1 MVVIG
6 LGKNLLFKSV
16 LAHCVGGC
24 ETMWWGAAHCWG
36 DFSFKF
42 QPNYFWNLLDE
53 EDRLLLKLFG
63 WFWSLAMAS
72 LLDFFKFRHL
82 LSALSTDSAGE
93 DVFSAMEDLCWIL
106 PNIFWDIYV
115 PNCWVD
121 LSFNLRVNL
130 DFFLFWFCKLQ
141 NRPKVFGCNLKSID
155 CSRFHS
161 NNARFDEKKKSGIN
175 LALKLKS
182 THHLGT

>member
-1 MVVIG
+1 MSHVCSYW
-6 LGKNLLFKSV
+6 LPTS
-16 LAHCVGGC
+16 
-24 ETMWWGAAHCWG
+24 
-36 DFSFKF
+36 D
-42 QPNYFWNLLDE
+42 
-53 EDRLLLKLFG
+53 LLLSSLQSWYSSYSF
-63 WFWSLAMAS
+63 FWEDFTFKHPGLWKDSKEFLS
-72 LLDFFKFRHL
+72 LLSSHNWPHHL
-82 LSALSTDSAGE
+82 MDWLQSELSKHKS
-93 DVFSAMEDLCWIL
+93 
-106 PNIFWDIYV
+106 NIYV

-161 NNARFDEKKKSGIN
+161 NNAQFDEKKKSGIN

>member
-1 MVVIG
+1 MSRWREI
-6 LGKNLLFKSV
+6 L
-16 LAHCVGGC
+16 
-24 ETMWWGAAHCWG
+24 
-36 DFSFKF
+36 
-42 QPNYFWNLLDE
+42 
-53 EDRLLLKLFG
+53 
-63 WFWSLAMAS
+63 
-72 LLDFFKFRHL
+72 
-82 LSALSTDSAGE
+82 
-93 DVFSAMEDLCWIL
+93 FSANLFVSGNSFSGGYCSRNMCNFFHMQGSRGTWGPKSTSLCIL
-106 PNIFWDIYV
+106 RDIYV

-161 NNARFDEKKKSGIN
+161 NNTQFDEKKKSGIN